1 MFSSFKTKKSPNVIS
16 GDESAPLRH
25 LGIIMDG
32 NGRWAEKRGLVR
44 EAGHKSGAETFR
56 RIVEHCIDR
65 DITLVTVYAF
75 STENW
80 KRPEREVNG
89 IIKLLV
95 DYLEEGIAGGR
106 EKNSRVRFIGDR
118 SRFSPKIQ
126 ELMKKCEE
134 KSANF
139 THSLNV
145 ALNYGGR
152 ADIVNA
158 VNTLISQGVKEVSEK
173 DISDALYTSGQPDP
187 DLIIRTGGEMRL
199 SNFLTWQSAYS
210 ELWFTPKLWPDMT
223 GDDIDEAI
231 DFYKSRKRRFGNVDT
246 KKSEKEIEIC

>member
-1 MFSSFKTKKSPNVIS
+1 
-16 GDESAPLRH
+16 
-25 LGIIMDG
+25 
-32 NGRWAEKRGLVR
+32 
-44 EAGHKSGAETFR
+44 
-56 RIVEHCIDR
+56 
-65 DITLVTVYAF
+65 
-75 STENW
+75 
-80 KRPEREVNG
+80 
-89 IIKLLV
+89 
-95 DYLEEGIAGGR
+95 
-106 EKNSRVRFIGDR
+106 
-118 SRFSPKIQ
+118 
-126 ELMKKCEE
+126 MKKCEE